1 MAENCHCQI
10 GGRTLD
16 LLNKASPL
24 HGAQGEV
31 VGAIEMIRDLTEQR
45 QAEEE
50 LRRYRQHLED
60 EVAARTAALEEA
72 ITACA

>member
-1 MAENCHCQI
+1 
-10 GGRTLD
+10 
-16 LLNKASPL
+16 
-24 HGAQGEV
+24 
-31 VGAIEMIRDLTEQR
+31 MIRDLTEQR

-60 EVAARTAALEEA
+60 EVAARTAALEGA